1 MDEQATT
8 TTRRRFLGT
17 AAGATGVALGAAV
30 WGANQAAAAAIPGE
44 AAQRLP
50 AADKRSFVSG
60 KFALELDGIGAGWL
74 RDADGGQA
82 FADVVTEKVGPDHIA
97 HKHLAG
103 VKYEDITVTSG
114 TGMSK
119 NFYSWIAASWKT
131 TFARKDGS
139 IIAADFNLQA
149 KSVREFVNGL
159 ITETTIPA
167 MDASS
172 KDAAFMT
179 VKFAPEFVRNKNG
192 SGKVDQ
198 PVPPAQKKW
207 LPSNFRLEIDGLDCT
222 RVNKIDAFTV
232 KLSVVSNSTGELSE
246 VEVEPAHVEF
256 PNLVITF
263 AESSAASWQKWF
275 ETFVVQSNNG
285 DEQEKSGTLTF
296 LAPDLKSELGKVSF
310 FHLGIFKLDDDASED
325 ASGSVIQR
333 VKAELYCERME
344 FQFGPATNA

>member
-1 MDEQATT
+1 MDEQTT
-8 TTRRRFLGT
+8 TTSRRRFLGT
-17 AAGATGVALGAAV
+17 AAGATGVAIGAAV

-44 AAQRLP
+44 PAQRLP

-74 RDADGGQA
+74 NDADGGQA
-82 FADVVTEKVGPDHIA
+82 FSDVVVEKVGADHVA

-103 VKYEDITVTSG
+103 VKYEDITVTCG

-119 NFYSWIAASWKT
+119 NFYSWIAASWKV
-131 TFARKDGS
+131 TFARHDGS
-139 IIAADFNLQA
+139 IVAADFNLQA
-149 KSVREFVNGL
+149 KSEREFFNAL
-159 ITETTIPA
+159 ITETTMPA

-179 VKFAPEFVRNKNG
+179 VKFAPEFTRDKKG

-198 PVPPAQKKW
+198 PLPTAQKKW

-222 RVNKIDAFTV
+222 KVNKIDAFTV
-232 KLSVVSNSTGELSE
+232 KQSVATDRIGELKDFQE
-246 VEVEPAHVEF
+246 ELAHAEF

-275 ETFVVQSNNG
+275 QTFVVEG
-285 DEQEKSGTLTF
+285 DSGQDQEKGGTLTF
-296 LAPDLKSELGKVSF
+296 LAPDLKSELGKVKF
-310 FHLGIFKLDDDASED
+310 FNLGIFRLDDDASED
-325 ASGSVIQR
+325 ATGAVIRRFQ
-333 VKAELYCERME
+333 AELYCERME
-344 FQFGPATNA
+344 FQFGPTINA